1 MFKNNMD
8 IDLQATWQK
17 MSKEKF
23 ENKNLEKQ
31 EIMNAIQSKSHFT
44 IAELKKGLKIK
55 VIFCSIFASIFL
67 VTTFLQ
73 KDDQVSFWYYLI
85 LSILYIAGSLF
96 LYNRYQKM
104 NNDFVNSNS
113 LLENLKLNRATI
125 KSALFIERIWGLLAI
140 VLVLAFVFY
149 KQANKSSSVREVV
162 ANIFIFLIIIIIM
175 WIIAELA
182 NKRKFGNKI
191 KEIEENIIRLEML
204 S

>member
-55 VIFCSIFASIFL
+55 VIFCSVFAFIFL

-73 KDDQVSFWYYLI
+73 KDDQIAFWYYLI